1 MRTEHRSEMETDGTV
16 WTVDASVVEGRV
28 AAEIMGVART
38 DGVIGLQLRI
48 DGTQA
53 HLAMIEQVV
62 HDLQT
67 ALFGAA
73 STHPPGTG
81 RIDAIRQQLPRA
93 YQPWSEDEE
102 QRLLERWDAGE
113 SIALIAQALERGAGA
128 VRSRL
133 IRLGRIKQAG

>member
-73 STHPPGTG
+73 STGSSG
-81 RIDAIRQQLPRA
+81 K
-93 YQPWSEDEE
+93 
-102 QRLLERWDAGE
+102 GE
-113 SIALIAQALERGAGA
+113 S
-128 VRSRL
+128 
-133 IRLGRIKQAG
+133 